1 MNNSNDQ
8 QTRESR
14 HKRQKEDRLL
24 NVLIAAVILAIL
36 IVGSVVISS
45 NPKSPEKAAEKGQDE
60 EVTEPK
66 EVDETNPTPDEQEAD
81 TEQIVSDEE
90 DAETEETEETEE
102 TRVIT
107 DVSDGI
113 VSQSIVDEAWEPIPT
128 AQQGAHSSSYDRDSV
143 DWQEKL
149 EAISYAT
156 GLSEDGMIL
165 WKVKNGGSPQK
176 SIGIISS
183 KDQSEKYRVYLEW
196 MDNEGWK
203 PVKMDVLNTLNF
215 DY

>member
-36 IVGSVVISS
+36 IVGSVVISG
-45 NPKSPEKAAEKGQDE
+45 NPKSPEKAAKKGQDE

-66 EVDETNPTPDEQEAD
+66 DLDEPNPMPDEQEAD
-81 TEQIVSDEE
+81 TEQTMSDEE
-90 DAETEETEETEE
+90 EVETEETEGEE

-196 MDNEGWK
+196 VDNEGWK